1 MPAEGAKRL
10 QQHMDGIIA
19 VFGSGS
25 ATHISASVL
34 LARCLEQ
41 QGDLQGS
48 AMALGQSQSQSQSQ
62 SRPVAAQAADGSTNS
77 AAMRSLLQQG
87 VQYVES
93 GNTAAVR
100 GLTQQIQEVLDAGGV
115 NDTLVFAA
123 GQFLKLF
130 GTR

>member
-1 MPAEGAKRL
+1 
-10 QQHMDGIIA
+10 
-19 VFGSGS
+19 
-25 ATHISASVL
+25 
-34 LARCLEQ
+34 
-41 QGDLQGS
+41 
-48 AMALGQSQSQSQSQ
+48 
-62 SRPVAAQAADGSTNS
+62 
-77 AAMRSLLQQG
+77 MRSLLQQG

-123 GQFLKLF
+123 GHFLKLF